1 MNNLFE
7 NTRIAFASKTDAE
20 LKKSF
25 VLFKLLSNSFL
36 TKVGTVC
43 IEFLL
48 KLGLPIN
55 FLLRKTMF
63 DQFCVGTT
71 LEESQ
76 TVVQKLKAKKIDSC
90 LNYSIEGID
99 SEVGFDQTLN
109 QILKTLDASSV
120 EKGTSFTVIKPTGF
134 GSTTLFEKVSSKAA
148 LNSEELHAWGRVKD
162 RFHQT
167 CKKGVAR
174 GIKLLVDA
182 EESWIQPALDD
193 LLEELMARYNKEEI
207 MVYAT
212 IQLYLSERLPYLK
225 SLLEK
230 STKEGYPIGVKL
242 VRGAYLEKET
252 ARAKQKQYAN
262 PVCPSKEATDR
273 NFDQG
278 LLLLLENLDQ
288 AAVFVGSHNEASTL
302 KALEQMEQVGI
313 ASNHPRVCF
322 AHLYGMSDYIS
333 YNLSNQGYN
342 VVKYLPYGPI
352 KKVVPYLIR
361 RAEENSSIANQTSRE
376 MELIRKEIKRRKH
389 LQK

>member
-134 GSTTLFEKVSSKAA
+134 GSTTLFEKVSCKAA